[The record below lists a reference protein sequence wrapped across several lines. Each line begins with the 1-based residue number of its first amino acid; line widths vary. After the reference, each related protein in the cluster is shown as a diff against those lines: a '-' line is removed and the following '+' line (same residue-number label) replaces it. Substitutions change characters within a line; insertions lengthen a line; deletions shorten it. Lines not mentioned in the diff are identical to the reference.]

1 MRKFA
6 VIVAALLLGFVSVS
20 AQTQA
25 VPDVAAAQEQA
36 VVAAEQA
43 EPQAVAQETAQAVEP
58 EQAESQTVVAEQ
70 TAPEKSAE
78 GGFDMMS
85 YLFGHVLDSYEWHI
99 TTIGDKNI
107 SIPLPCILISKEK
120 GVDVFLF
127 SKLEEAE
134 HEGKTYKGYYIPEE
148 GPNKGKIVF
157 DSATASTAGTSTS
170 ANDSTASTAGTSTSA
185 NDSTVDAV
193 AEDGAAIQIRPF
205 DISITKNVLS
215 LFMASALL
223 LWLILACS
231 RWYRRHDVLK
241 EAPTGV
247 ANLLEPVINMI
258 DQDVIK
264 ASIGEGYERFS
275 PYLLTAF
282 FFILLNNL
290 MGIVPFFPGGANLTG
305 NIAVTMVLALCTFIA
320 INAFGT
326 KEYFKE
332 IFWPDVPVFLKA
344 IPIMPV
350 IEIIGMFTK
359 PFSLMIR
366 LFANILAGHILILS
380 VIAVIFITATM
391 GPVLNGS
398 LSFVSVLFGVFM
410 DFLELLVAFIQAYVF
425 TMLSS
430 VFIGLAHPKEEHK
443 AEEKN

>member
-1 MRKFA
+1 MSWRKYNANIIMKRYAF
-6 VIVAALLLGFVSVS
+6 IVAALLLGLAGVAPVM
-20 AQTQA
+20 AQDA
-25 VPDVAAAQEQA
+25 VQGVQNAEQTVQDAEQGVQPAQEQDAAQEQGA
-36 VVAAEQA
+36 
-43 EPQAVAQETAQAVEP
+43 
-58 EQAESQTVVAEQ
+58 
-70 TAPEKSAE
+70 
-78 GGFDMMS
+78 FDMKS

-99 TTIGDKNI
+99 TTIGNKNI

-120 GVDVFLF
+120 GIDAFLF

-134 HEGKTYKGYYIPEE
+134 HEGRTYKGYYIPEE

-157 DSATASTAGTSTS
+157 DSPAAGAASQESAASLTADDMAKSATSSPAAGTSTS
-170 ANDSTASTAGTSTSA
+170 ATDS
-185 NDSTVDAV
+185 
-193 AEDGAAIQIRPF
+193 AATQIRPF

-223 LWLILACS
+223 IWLILACS
-231 RWYRRHDVLK
+231 KWYRRHDVLK
-241 EAPTGV
+241 EAPSGV

-258 DQDVIK
+258 DQEVIK
-264 ASIGEGYERFS
+264 PSIGEGYEKFS

-320 INAFGT
+320 INVFGT

-380 VIAVIFITATM
+380 VIAVIFITSTM

-398 LSFVSVLFGVFM
+398 LSVVSVLFGVFM

-430 VFIGLAHPKEEHK
+430 VFIGLAHPKEEHQIQ
-443 AEEKN
+443 EKN